1 MTPVEKTEREDIL
14 RAAHDW
20 RFRIEAPDA
29 TDADRAAFEAW
40 RAADPRH
47 GDLYDYAVTFY
58 HALGTLDAGDLDDD
72 VLRRTPL
79 EYLTQ
84 LRYRL
89 AGLFGQT
96 QYRLAA
102 AGATALIVAAVVVT
116 TLGRDPG
123 MIAKQPVLARYETA
137 IGETEAVTLSDG
149 TVITLGAASTVE
161 TAYSNAARQAT
172 LLSGAAFFDVA
183 HQPGRPFSVE
193 AGALEARVLGTVF
206 DVSRSKDT
214 VRVAVAEGE
223 VEVSY
228 PLLLNQKPTA
238 LRARRSL
245 TQGQQIAASTN
256 EGLEPVRAI
265 NVAAIGA
272 WRDDKLFYDGAR
284 LAELVAD
291 ANRYSDA
298 RVIIDGDDKTIA
310 NFRVRG
316 SFNARDTDTMLS
328 TLADVY
334 PVEIDRSEAGVIRIR
349 SRTETER

>member
-20 RFRIEAPDA
+20 RFRLEAPDA
-29 TDADRAAFEAW
+29 TEADRAAFAAW

-72 VLRRTPL
+72 VLRRMPL

-84 LRYRL
+84 LRDRL
-89 AGLFGQT
+89 ACLFEQT

-102 AGATALIVAAVVVT
+102 AGTALIVAAVVVT
-116 TLGRDPG
+116 TLGRNPD

-137 IGETEAVTLSDG
+137 IGETEVVTLSDG

-172 LLSGAAFFDVA
+172 LLAGAAFFDVA
-183 HQPGRPFSVE
+183 HKPGRPFSVE

-206 DVSRSKDT
+206 DVSRSNDT

-238 LRARRSL
+238 LRTRRSL
-245 TQGQQIAASTN
+245 TQGQQIAASVN
-256 EGLEPVRAI
+256 NGLEPVRAI

-316 SFNARDTDTMLS
+316 SFNTRDTDAMLS

-349 SRTETER
+349 SRMETER